1 MFCLLYKGPQSTT
14 SNDFWRMVF
23 QENVTQIVMLTN
35 LTEGEKVVFKNEM
48 MNSKRSNKN
57 TIYDIGLIDL

>member
-14 SNDFWRMVF
+14 NNDFWRMVF